1 MSEELKEVQQALD
14 DQAPDTYAV
23 VKMEDMQS
31 IAEAAGK
38 LAGIEENNGGVLSV
52 ADITAILKN
61 LTEGNKAVLFIS
73 DKAPEDLTG
82 NIAWIDTSSQ
92 Q

>member
-14 DQAPDTYAV
+14 DQTHSTYAV

-52 ADITAILKN
+52 ADITAILNN
-61 LTEGNKAVLFIS
+61 LVDSDRATLIIS
-73 DKAPEDLTG
+73 DQEPTITG